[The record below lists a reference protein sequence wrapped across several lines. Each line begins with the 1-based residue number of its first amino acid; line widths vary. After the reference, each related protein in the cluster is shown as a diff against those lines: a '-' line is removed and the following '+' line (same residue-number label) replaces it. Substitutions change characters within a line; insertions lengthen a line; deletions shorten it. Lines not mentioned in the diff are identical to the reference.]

1 MLVGVGLTAWLFHL
15 TMPQQGP
22 QITAGASDASVLP
35 AGRVPPDSAAPGRDS
50 QNPFDIRDYS
60 TTNVVSVLLG
70 QEDPDDGINHLAYEP
85 DGRTVIET
93 LDGVKC
99 RYLNRKP
106 RSFGYLYF
114 AIHPSFK
121 REELKAVWIEVEYFV
136 ATPVV
141 FRLQYD
147 GMEGQTHKRYKS
159 VVAEGGQ
166 VADMGGS
173 VRFTR
178 LRGSNA
184 WQTAIFHIADGVFMN
199 SQNGGADFRLEVT
212 PPEIYLRRVS
222 VTREDVKPAVPQPV
236 Q

>member
-1 MLVGVGLTAWLFHL
+1 MGTGWHLRGLRD
-15 TMPQQGP
+15 
-22 QITAGASDASVLP
+22 ID
-35 AGRVPPDSAAPGRDS
+35 RAPLGDDLRDLW
-50 QNPFDIRDYS
+50 RR
-60 TTNVVSVLLG
+60 L
-70 QEDPDDGINHLAYEP
+70 
-85 DGRTVIET
+85 
-93 LDGVKC
+93 
-99 RYLNRKP
+99 
-106 RSFGYLYF
+106 
-114 AIHPSFK
+114 K
-121 REELKAVWIEVEYFV
+121 REVEYFV

-178 LRGSNA
+178 LRGSNT
-184 WQTAIFHIADGVFMN
+184 WQTATFHIVDGVFMN
-199 SQNGGADFRLEVT
+199 SENGGADFRLEVT

-222 VTREDVKPAVPQPV
+222 VTREDVKLAVPQSV